1 MKKTVLGIL
10 LLCTL
15 LLIRRGAGIGSV
27 LQFLRERCDICQIET
42 VSTLS

>member
-15 LLIRRGAGIGSV
+15 LLIRPATALASGPS
-27 LQFLRERCDICQIET
+27 CDFCGRDVT
-42 VSTLS
+42 FVKLKTYSH